1 MMNVKISSTTA
12 IPTLVTVPL
21 FDLSANLVPVG
32 GIFGPWIRSARFLFL
47 PLYRLVNVVGNNHS
61 GDK

>member
-32 GIFGPWIRSARFLFL
+32 GIFGPWIRSARF
-47 PLYRLVNVVGNNHS
+47 
-61 GDK
+61 